1 MDGVNPP
8 TQQGTGTIAI
18 PGWDVEGTGYYGPD
32 AHADVLWH
40 RPGVDRPEL
49 WMMDGATVE
58 SRLVPDH
65 SIRGGAEVVGTG
77 DYDGDGDA
85 DLLWL
90 DTSPDG
96 LRIWLMDGANVI
108 GTGRLG
114 KLPSPTTEWVVAG
127 QVR

>member
-1 MDGVNPP
+1 MN
-8 TQQGTGTIAI
+8 
-18 PGWDVEGTGYYGPD
+18 
-32 AHADVLWH
+32 
-40 RPGVDRPEL
+40 
-49 WMMDGATVE
+49 GATVE

-90 DTSPDG
+90 DDTFDG
-96 LRIWLMDGANVI
+96 LRVWLMDGAGVTNI
-108 GTGRLG
+108 GRLG
-114 KLPSPTTEWVVAG
+114 KLPSPAGEWIVAG